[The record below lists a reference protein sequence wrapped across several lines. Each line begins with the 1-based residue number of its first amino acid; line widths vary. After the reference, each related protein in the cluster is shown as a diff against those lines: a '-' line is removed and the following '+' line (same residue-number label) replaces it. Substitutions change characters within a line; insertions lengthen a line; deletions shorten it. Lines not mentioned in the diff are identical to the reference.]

1 MNGFHSE
8 NKCGLQKCTF
18 QNPKHFLGGAFF
30 ALFYSE
36 YVLKCNCYV
45 NSSKK
50 KGVQLHG
57 DKCIFRCCVSLA
69 NRLFILGDDDDDD
82 DDSSRLWHL
91 LPSGPFVVVFI
102 HSFTEPSRQP
112 R

>member
-8 NKCGLQKCTF
+8 NKCVLQKCTF
-18 QNPKHFLGGAFF
+18 QNPEHFLGGTFF
-30 ALFYSE
+30 ALLYSE

-50 KGVQLHG
+50 KSVQLHR
-57 DKCIFRCCVSLA
+57 DKYIFRRGVSLVS
-69 NRLFILGDDDDDD
+69 RLSILGGDGDDDG
-82 DDSSRLWHL
+82 SRMWHL
-91 LPSGPFVVVFI
+91 LPAGPFVVVFT
-102 HSFTEPSRQP
+102 HSVTRSSQQP